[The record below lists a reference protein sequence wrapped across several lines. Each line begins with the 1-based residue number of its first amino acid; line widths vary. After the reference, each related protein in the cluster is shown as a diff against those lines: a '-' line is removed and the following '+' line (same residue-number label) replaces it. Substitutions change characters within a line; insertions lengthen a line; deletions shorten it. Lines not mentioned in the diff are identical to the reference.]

1 MGVYVP
7 ECKADGGFEA
17 VQCNM
22 AAGYCWCVDD
32 SGTEVKGSK
41 VRGRP
46 RCGKAI
52 YNSRGSES
60 HVNEKA
66 FLWLLPPIGS
76 EARYVAEMSD

>member
-52 YNSRGSES
+52 YNSRGLES

-66 FLWLLPPIGS
+66 FF
-76 EARYVAEMSD
+76 VATASYRKRSQICRRNE